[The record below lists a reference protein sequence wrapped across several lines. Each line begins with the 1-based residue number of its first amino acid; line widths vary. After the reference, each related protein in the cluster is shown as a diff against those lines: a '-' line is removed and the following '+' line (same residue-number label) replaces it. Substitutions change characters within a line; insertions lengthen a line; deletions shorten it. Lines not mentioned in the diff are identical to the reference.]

1 MGWPLQPQDEDF
13 SMSGEFRGIAVASL
27 AAATLVSANANR
39 AAFDLLNYDGD
50 LRLVLDSTAT
60 DGSGET
66 LDVKIQHSD
75 DGSTGWADSGVAFA
89 QVTNAAASYQV
100 VAAKAEQFKRYIRV
114 VDTVA
119 GTSPTASRA
128 VSLIGKLRRV

>member
-1 MGWPLQPQDEDF
+1 
-13 SMSGEFRGIAVASL
+13 MSGELRGISVASL
-27 AAATLVSANANR
+27 AAATLVNANANR

-60 DGSGET
+60 DASGET
-66 LDVKIQHSD
+66 LDVSIEHAD
-75 DGSTGWADSGVAFA
+75 ASTGPWTSSGVAFA

-119 GTSPTASRA
+119 GSSPTASRA

>member
-1 MGWPLQPQDEDF
+1 
-13 SMSGEFRGIAVASL
+13 MSGEFRGIVVASL
-27 AAATLVSANANR
+27 AAATLVNANANR
-39 AAFDLLNYDGD
+39 GAFDLRNYDGD

-60 DGSGET
+60 DGAGET

-75 DGSTGWADSGVAFA
+75 DNSTWADSGVAFA

-100 VAAKAEQFKRYIRV
+100 ISTTAERFKRYIRV

-119 GTSPTASRA
+119 GASPTASRA
-128 VSLIGKLRRV
+128 VSLIGKQRSV